1 MKKVVAT
8 MIAIILVL
16 SITGCEEQ
24 DKLVSGEPVKRP
36 EVVDISDQN
45 VVVTDFAVR
54 LLQSAFTGEA
64 NVLLSPVSVLSGLSL
79 IANGTEGE
87 SLTQIEEAVGMSAE
101 ELNEYLYSYTYQL
114 SENWDMDNKLH
125 IANSLWINKDKN
137 IKVSDEYLKK
147 NETYHD
153 ASIFYTAFDQSCV
166 DAANKW
172 ISDQTDGKV
181 SGIMNEISEDSSMY
195 LANSLVYEGVW
206 SEKVS
211 SGEEKNCSL
220 SFDNISSGNEELTI
234 MNEREHFYL
243 EDISASGFIKYF
255 EHGKYAFAALV
266 PDEDMDIQT
275 YVQGLSGRR
284 LQKILSNPDHKEH
297 EVGVWMPQ
305 FSFDYERDMAYVL
318 KHMGII
324 DIFERKVAD
333 FSSVGLGENGE
344 ELYIDR
350 FNHSTKI
357 RIDVNGMN
365 TDRILPFSKYSKYFG
380 RFEFGPWYSVYLNRP
395 FVIAVIDCEHNV
407 PLLFGVVTNI

>member
-181 SGIMNEISEDSSMY
+181 SGIMNE
-195 LANSLVYEGVW
+195 
-206 SEKVS
+206 
-211 SGEEKNCSL
+211 
-220 SFDNISSGNEELTI
+220 
-234 MNEREHFYL
+234 REHFYL